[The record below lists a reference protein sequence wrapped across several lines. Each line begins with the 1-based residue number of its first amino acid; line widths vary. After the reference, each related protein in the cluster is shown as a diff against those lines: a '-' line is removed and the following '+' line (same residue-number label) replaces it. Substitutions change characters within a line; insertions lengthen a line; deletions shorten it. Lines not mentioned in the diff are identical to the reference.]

1 MSTLVRLGYVAMS
14 VQLQNASPSQTMTF
28 AQFQR
33 IQNREAAISKLERIS
48 ISNLENCLRLL
59 KHNVWS
65 EHENPDWT
73 EYWSRIVAAWEQEK
87 LPLKMHI
94 SSPKSSKDFR
104 AHADY
109 INAEE
114 FYQFLQSISGTIPQ
128 IDCMIEAKQKDAAL
142 FQLMNDLKTY
152 ERIEI
157 VNGSTFIVK

>member
-1 MSTLVRLGYVAMS
+1 
-14 VQLQNASPSQTMTF
+14 
-28 AQFQR
+28 
-33 IQNREAAISKLERIS
+33 
-48 ISNLENCLRLL
+48 
-59 KHNVWS
+59 
-65 EHENPDWT
+65 
-73 EYWSRIVAAWEQEK
+73 QEK

-114 FYQFLQSISGTIPQ
+114 FYQFLESISGTIPQ

-157 VNGSTFIVK
+157 VNGSTF